1 MFSLPL
7 APPLPKKHKD
17 GMSYTF
23 GPHML
28 PTTGGYYFQGDNR
41 VVRASTERI
50 ERFDGPVPTWLV
62 ADWMLAR
69 KRGEPLSAFAQEVLK
84 EPQTSK
90 ALHWLNEF
98 TRQ

>member
-1 MFSLPL
+1 
-7 APPLPKKHKD
+7 
-17 GMSYTF
+17 MSYTF

-28 PTTGGYYFQGDNR
+28 PTTGGYYFEGDSR
-41 VVRASTERI
+41 VVRTSADRI

-84 EPQTSK
+84 EPQTSGG
-90 ALHWLNEF
+90 LQWLNEF
-98 TRQ
+98 TCQ